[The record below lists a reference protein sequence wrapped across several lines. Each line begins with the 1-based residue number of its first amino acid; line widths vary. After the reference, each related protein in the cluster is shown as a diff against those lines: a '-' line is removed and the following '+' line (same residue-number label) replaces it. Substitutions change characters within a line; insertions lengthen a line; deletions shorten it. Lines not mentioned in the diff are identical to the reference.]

1 MRIAITLLLIVLMG
15 TSHAQQPALRSALG
29 GKPAVAATVDVAEER
44 AKLET
49 QLGETLRQREAE
61 LPGARETASADSVRA
76 ADRQRLLDHL
86 AFLQGERI
94 KRLDELG
101 ALQKAPPFTLA
112 SLPVVHA
119 IGATPPYS
127 ALAVDALRMNWPAC
141 RTRFRH
147 WIPGSRLANRKSR
160 SWSNNC
166 GGPMRHF
173 AWQLID

>member
-76 ADRQRLLDHL
+76 ADRQRLLDRL

-119 IGATPPYS
+119 IGAAAP
-127 ALAVDALRMNWPAC
+127 AWPA
-141 RTRFRH
+141 RRVYHPFR
-147 WIPGSRLANRKSR
+147 R
-160 SWSNNC
+160 
-166 GGPMRHF
+166 
-173 AWQLID
+173 AWHRDRVG